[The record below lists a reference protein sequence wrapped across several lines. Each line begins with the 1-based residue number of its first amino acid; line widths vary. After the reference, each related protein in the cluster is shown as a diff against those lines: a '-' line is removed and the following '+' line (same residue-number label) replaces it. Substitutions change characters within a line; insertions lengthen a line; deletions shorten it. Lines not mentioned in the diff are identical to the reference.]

1 MIINGAKVDTVN
13 SDKLEGLLTRLKAN
27 GGGPEQ
33 NWEKIKELRA
43 NAKLPD
49 TAGTWEDLDEEVI
62 RAYEEEAKLTQ
73 DIRDQGL
80 TTNHNIGDLLSG
92 YRRSSLMTDANIDMT
107 GEEMDDEDR
116 VDYDKAFV
124 PVPVIH
130 KEFRI
135 GWRESANNDTTSDN
149 VAEATRAVTR
159 ALESLVWGGT
169 NFEVGGNALNGVKD
183 SGTSGDWG
191 GSGAWST
198 ASNAYSEVINAMDTL
213 DGNGFGPPY
222 NLYVDRSYYA
232 DLKGLRSN
240 TTEDY
245 LSIIEGLDEINA
257 VRFSN
262 NAESNKAYLVS
273 MSRRS
278 IDWAISQ
285 WITPVSWDIGPN
297 GRSTQHQVFAVA
309 APRLKKDSAGN
320 EGVNIN
326 TDISS

>member
-1 MIINGAKVDTVN
+1 MKLNGANVDTVN
-13 SDKLEGLLTRLKAN
+13 ADELEGLLTRLKAN
-27 GGGPEQ
+27 GGGPKQ
-33 NWEKIKELRA
+33 NWEEIKELRA

-73 DIRDQGL
+73 DIRNQGL

-107 GEEMDDEDR
+107 GEELDDEDR

-159 ALESLVWGGT
+159 ALESLAWGGVD
-169 NFEVGGNALNGVKD
+169 FQVGGNALNGIQD

-191 GSGAWST
+191 AVGSWDT
-198 ASNAYSEVINAMDTL
+198 ASNAYAEVIEAMDAL

-222 NLYVDRSYYA
+222 NLYVDE
-232 DLKGLRSN
+232 LLC
-240 TTEDY
+240 
-245 LSIIEGLDEINA
+245 
-257 VRFSN
+257 
-262 NAESNKAYLVS
+262 
-273 MSRRS
+273 
-278 IDWAISQ
+278 
-285 WITPVSWDIGPN
+285 
-297 GRSTQHQVFAVA
+297 
-309 APRLKKDSAGN
+309 
-320 EGVNIN
+320 
-326 TDISS
+326 